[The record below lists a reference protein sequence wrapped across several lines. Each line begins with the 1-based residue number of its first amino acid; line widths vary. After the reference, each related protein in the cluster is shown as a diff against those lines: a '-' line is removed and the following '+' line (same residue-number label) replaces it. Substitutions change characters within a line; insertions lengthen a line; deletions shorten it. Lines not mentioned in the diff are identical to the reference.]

1 MPTPRAY
8 HHGNLRQTLL
18 NAAVEL
24 AEEVGA
30 EHLSLRELAR
40 RVGVAP
46 SAPYR
51 HFASR
56 KALLTAVAEEATERL
71 RIGMLTGVAAHR
83 QQGLE
88 QLQALGEAYLDWAE
102 QHPMHFRVVS
112 ARDQI
117 DYAVASGMAQRNQ
130 ELRDLTVQ
138 ALTLAQQ
145 QGAVQRFDPQTLA
158 VLARATV
165 YGLARMQTDGHF
177 AQWGVDPAT
186 GWQSARELLG
196 VFVGLL
202 AKTGEATQKG

>member
-18 NAAVEL
+18 NAAVQL
-24 AEEVGA
+24 AEEVGT
-30 EHLSLRELAR
+30 EHLSLREVAR

-71 RIGMLTGVAAHR
+71 RIGMVTGVAAHR
-83 QQGLE
+83 QHGLE
-88 QLQALGEAYLDWAE
+88 QLQALGEAYLGWAE

-112 ARDQI
+112 AREQI

-130 ELRDLTVQ
+130 ELRDMTVHAVQ
-138 ALTLAQQ
+138 LAQQ
-145 QGAVQRFDPQTLA
+145 QGAAQNFDPQTLA

-177 AQWGVDPAT
+177 AQWGLDSAS
-186 GWQSARELLG
+186 GWQSAHKLLG
-196 VFVGLL
+196 VFIGLL
-202 AKTGEATQKG
+202 GQATPEA

>member
-1 MPTPRAY
+1 MPTPRLY

-18 NAAVEL
+18 NAAVQL
-24 AEEVGA
+24 AEEVGT
-30 EHLSLRELAR
+30 EHLSLREVAR

-71 RIGMLTGVAAHR
+71 RIGMVTGVAAHR

-102 QHPMHFRVVS
+102 HHPMHFRVVS

-117 DYAVASGMAQRNQ
+117 DYAAAIGMAQRHQ
-130 ELRDLTVQ
+130 ELRNMTVQ
-138 ALTLAQQ
+138 AITLAQQ
-145 QGAVQRFDPQTLA
+145 QGAAPPLDPQTLA

-186 GWQSARELLG
+186 GWQSARELLE

-202 AKTGEATQKG
+202 RHGNQKS

>member
-18 NAAVEL
+18 NAAVLL
-24 AEEVGA
+24 AEEVGT
-30 EHLSLRELAR
+30 ERLSLRELAR

-71 RIGMLTGVAAHR
+71 RIGMVTGVAAQR
-83 QQGLE
+83 QHGLE
-88 QLQALGEAYLDWAE
+88 QLQALGEAYLGWAE
-102 QHPMHFRVVS
+102 QYPMHFRVVS

-117 DYAVASGMAQRNQ
+117 DYATASGMVQRNQ
-130 ELRDLTVQ
+130 ELRDMTVQ
-138 ALTLAQQ
+138 AVQLAQQ
-145 QGAVQRFDPQTLA
+145 QGAAQTFDPQTLA

-177 AQWGVDPAT
+177 AQWGLDSAT
-186 GWQSARELLG
+186 GWQSARKLLG
-196 VFVGLL
+196 VFIGLL
-202 AKTGEATQKG
+202 GQAAPKE

>member
-18 NAAVEL
+18 NAAVQL

-71 RIGMLTGVAAHR
+71 RIGMVTGVAAHR

-117 DYAVASGMAQRNQ
+117 DYAAASGMAQRNQ
-130 ELRDLTVQ
+130 ELRDLTLQ
-138 ALTLAQQ
+138 ALELAQQ
-145 QGAVQRFDPQTLA
+145 QGAAQRCDPQTLA

-177 AQWGVDPAT
+177 AQWGVDPTT

-202 AKTGEATQKG
+202 RPATQKG

>member
-18 NAAVEL
+18 NAAVLL
-24 AEEVGA
+24 AEEVGT
-30 EHLSLRELAR
+30 ERLSLRELAR

-71 RIGMLTGVAAHR
+71 RIGMVTGVAAQR
-83 QQGLE
+83 QHGLE
-88 QLQALGEAYLDWAE
+88 QLQALGEAYLRWAE
-102 QHPMHFRVVS
+102 QYPMHFRVVS

-117 DYAVASGMAQRNQ
+117 DYATASGMVQRNQ
-130 ELRDLTVQ
+130 ELRDMTVQ
-138 ALTLAQQ
+138 AVQLAQQ
-145 QGAVQRFDPQTLA
+145 QGAAQTFDPQTLA

-177 AQWGVDPAT
+177 AQWGLDSAT
-186 GWQSARELLG
+186 GWQSARKLLG
-196 VFVGLL
+196 VFIGLL
-202 AKTGEATQKG
+202 GQAAPKE